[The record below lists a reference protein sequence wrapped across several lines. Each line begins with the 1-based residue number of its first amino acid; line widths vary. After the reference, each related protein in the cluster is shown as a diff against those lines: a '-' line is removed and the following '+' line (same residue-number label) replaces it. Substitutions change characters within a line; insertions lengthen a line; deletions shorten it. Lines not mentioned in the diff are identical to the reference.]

1 MGAVRYRELSA
12 QFGSAAEAFD
22 AESDEA
28 ARGAALVEAD
38 EALRRAAAC
47 GALLIQPGDSVYP
60 ASLLELPDPPPTLYC
75 VGNASLLSLP
85 SVAIVGTRRATAYG
99 ERVTRE
105 LAGSLARGGA
115 VVVSGLARGI
125 DAAAHQAALEAGG
138 LTVAVLGTGVDV
150 AYPVSHRALQAEIA
164 ERGLLVSEEPPGS
177 RATTSSFPK
186 RNRIIAAITK
196 ATIIVEAPLR
206 SGALITA
213 EHATDLNRTVAAVP
227 GPIDSPQSAG
237 SNLLLR
243 DCATAIA
250 SVDDALTIM
259 GIAPSRSSSPNP
271 RTPAER
277 RVLDALALGPT
288 DLDSLATI
296 SGLPARDC
304 LAAVTTLE
312 LRGAVVCELTGEVRR
327 R

>member
-1 MGAVRYRELSA
+1 MGAVRYRDLAA

-22 AESDEA
+22 AQSVESSRA
-28 ARGAALVEAD
+28 AALAEAD
-38 EALRRAAAC
+38 QLLLRAAAC
-47 GALLIQPGDSVYP
+47 GALLIQPGDGEYP
-60 ASLLELPDPPPTLYC
+60 PTLLELHDPPPALYC
-75 VGNASLLSLP
+75 IGDVSLLSRP

-125 DAAAHQAALEAGG
+125 DAAAHRAALEAGG

-150 AYPVSHRALQAEIA
+150 SYPLSNRALQAEIA

-177 RATTSSFPK
+177 HATTSSFPK

-213 EHATDLNRTVAAVP
+213 EHATDLHRTVAAVP

-259 GIAPSRSSSPNP
+259 GI
-271 RTPAER
+271 
-277 RVLDALALGPT
+277 
-288 DLDSLATI
+288 
-296 SGLPARDC
+296 
-304 LAAVTTLE
+304 
-312 LRGAVVCELTGEVRR
+312 
-327 R
+327 

>member
-1 MGAVRYRELSA
+1 VRYRELTA

-22 AESDEA
+22 AALDGA
-28 ARGAALVEAD
+28 ARGAALAEAD
-38 EALRRAAAC
+38 TIVARASAC
-47 GALLIQPGDSVYP
+47 GALLIQPGDSGYP
-60 ASLLELPDPPPTLYC
+60 PTLLELHDPPPALYC
-75 VGNASLLSLP
+75 VGNVSLLSLP

-105 LAGSLARGGA
+105 LAGSLSRGGA

-125 DAAAHQAALEAGG
+125 DAAAHKAALEAGG

-150 AYPVSHRALQAEIA
+150 AYPVSNRALQAEIA
-164 ERGLLVSEEPPGS
+164 ERGLLVSEEAPGS
-177 RATTSSFPK
+177 RATTASFPK

-259 GIAPSRSSSPNP
+259 GITPERRSSPEPS
-271 RTPAER
+271 TPSER
-277 RVLDALALGPT
+277 RVLEALTLGPT
-288 DLDSLATI
+288 DLDSLATL

-312 LRGAVVCELTGEVRR
+312 LRGAIVCELTGEVRR

>member
-1 MGAVRYRELSA
+1 
-12 QFGSAAEAFD
+12 
-22 AESDEA
+22 
-28 ARGAALVEAD
+28 
-38 EALRRAAAC
+38 
-47 GALLIQPGDSVYP
+47 
-60 ASLLELPDPPPTLYC
+60 
-75 VGNASLLSLP
+75 
-85 SVAIVGTRRATAYG
+85 VGTRRATPYG

-105 LAGSLARGGA
+105 LASALARGGA
-115 VVVSGLARGI
+115 VIVSGLARGV
-125 DAAAHQAALEAGG
+125 DGVAHRAALEAGG

-150 AYPVSHRALQAEIA
+150 AYPLANRALQTEIA

-177 RATTSSFPK
+177 RASTSSFPK

-213 EHATDLNRTVAAVP
+213 EHATDLHRTVAAVP

-243 DCATAIA
+243 DCATAIT
-250 SVDDALTIM
+250 SVDDALAIM
-259 GIAPSRSSSPNP
+259 GISAPHRSSPEP
-271 RTPAER
+271 RTPAEHR
-277 RVLDALALGPT
+277 ILDALSSGPT
-288 DLDSLATI
+288 DLDSLTTL

-312 LRGAVVCELTGEVRR
+312 LRGAVACDLTGEVRR
-327 R
+327 VRW